1 MNLCSC
7 YIFFSVPASPSLFC
21 SIPLAQGSL
30 MFFYYARKTT
40 VKGPLSCYFSGTFIK
55 RHLHR
60 RNNIMSFSDNP
71 YSPYFFFFSEVLTNL
86 QYTLIA
92 SVLMQ
97 DRGTGSWLF
106 DYLQY
111 PQHLEQCW

>member
-1 MNLCSC
+1 
-7 YIFFSVPASPSLFC
+7 
-21 SIPLAQGSL
+21 
-30 MFFYYARKTT
+30 
-40 VKGPLSCYFSGTFIK
+40 
-55 RHLHR
+55 
-60 RNNIMSFSDNP
+60 MSFSDNP
-71 YSPYFFFFSEVLTNL
+71 YSPYIFFFSEVLTNL

-97 DRGTGSWLF
+97 DRGTGSCLF